1 MEDNISAPPLWLA
14 ALEYRA
20 VFERAQM
27 SALLPALRRLP
38 RGDGHPVLVLPGFS
52 AGDRSTRALRDV
64 LKRLGYRTYGW
75 GLGVNVGPTS
85 RILEGL
91 VRKLD
96 RAHRRRG
103 EPVSI
108 IGWSLGG
115 IYARELARARPD
127 QVRQVITL
135 GSPIQMVAADE
146 SSAQPMYE
154 SLKKYHSPSFSRPVR
169 ESGRPL
175 LPVPSTSIYTRTDG
189 IVSWQ
194 ACLVR
199 RTGTSENVRVH
210 GSHCGLGFNA
220 AAITVIAD
228 RLAQPSGTWTH
239 FSPPW
244 YLRGAFPPA
253 TDLDVS
259 RRPHSSA
266 A

>member
-1 MEDNISAPPLWLA
+1 VAETISAPSPLLA
-14 ALEYRA
+14 AMEYRA
-20 VFERAQM
+20 FFERVQM
-27 SALLPALRRLP
+27 STLLPVLRRLP
-38 RGDGHPVLVLPGFS
+38 KGDGHPVLVLPGFS
-52 AGDRSTRALRDV
+52 AGDRSTSALRDL

-91 VRKLD
+91 VRRLD
-96 RAHRRRG
+96 RAYQRRN

-115 IYARELARARPD
+115 IYARELARACPA

-135 GSPIQMVAADE
+135 GSPIQMVAADS
-146 SSAQPMYE
+146 SSAQPIYE
-154 SLKKYHSPSFSRPVR
+154 SLRKYHSPSFTRPVR

-194 ACLVR
+194 ACLIR
-199 RTGTSENVRVH
+199 RTPTSENVRVF

-220 AAITVIAD
+220 AAITAIAD
-228 RLAQPSGTWTH
+228 RLAQPAGEWSH
-239 FSPPW
+239 FRPPW
-244 YLRGAFPPA
+244 YLRGAFPPPA
-253 TDLDVS
+253 DLDTS
-259 RRPHSSA
+259 RPPHSA
-266 A
+266 VA